1 MVQGIEKV
9 LDKPV
14 YSAVNIRINKPEV
27 NPRENGNMTVTNDNG
42 IYNAVK
48 IDIDRP
54 AVNAEPKKVYDY
66 PESKEVVTYDNANIQ
81 PVALP
86 EGFPAGNA
94 YKANA
99 EDVVAEEVPAEEA
112 TVPEAN
118 YTTVEQEKAEEP
130 SKEGDVAFHGA
141 DNAKKKPEIVPS
153 EEIKPEVNIS
163 ETVALLSGNDY
174 DKQAVEIAKI
184 AYLSETNPE
193 AAKAYIVRDVF
204 NGLIDVVKKDSSK
217 LQGPSEKQNEIRQKI
232 VADIIAAQRKQPI
245 PYQISKEEQELAT
258 ECKQILAST
267 EDVWSQ
273 VFQKMGRTY
282 EPPTLVLFS
291 NQVNSACGSAT
302 AAVGPFYCSGD
313 QKLYIDLSFF
323 TQMKRQLG
331 VEGNT
336 FAYAYVIA
344 HEIGHH
350 VEYSLGILG
359 KAHQAM
365 NQTDKVSANQISV
378 RLELLADYY
387 AGVWAHYEDQMN
399 HSMEYGDL
407 EKGLELA
414 KAIGDDW
421 LQKKAQGRATPESFT
436 HGTSDQRKRWLR
448 KGYETGDMN
457 TSTFN
462 IQNYNDL

>member
-1 MVQGIEKV
+1 MKLTGRRESSNVEDRRGMSGGAKAGIGGLGGIILIALFTLLQGG
-9 LDKPV
+9 D
-14 YSAVNIRINKPEV
+14 
-27 NPRENGNMTVTNDNG
+27 
-42 IYNAVK
+42 
-48 IDIDRP
+48 
-54 AVNAEPKKVYDY
+54 
-66 PESKEVVTYDNANIQ
+66 
-81 PVALP
+81 
-86 EGFPAGNA
+86 AG
-94 YKANA
+94 
-99 EDVVAEEVPAEEA
+99 DVVNNVVQQQMQRNS
-112 TVPEAN
+112 T
-118 YTTVEQEKAEEP
+118 
-130 SKEGDVAFHGA
+130 
-141 DNAKKKPEIVPS
+141 
-153 EEIKPEVNIS
+153 
-163 ETVALLSGNDY
+163 ETVD
-174 DKQAVEIAKI
+174 E
-184 AYLSETNPE
+184 
-193 AAKAYIVRDVF
+193 
-204 NGLIDVVKKDSSK
+204 
-217 LQGPSEKQNEIRQKI
+217 QNFTE
-232 VADIIAAQRKQPI
+232 
-245 PYQISKEEQELAT
+245 EEQQLAT

-267 EDVWSQ
+267 EDVWSK
-273 VFQKMGRTY
+273 VFQELGRTY
-282 EPPTLVLFS
+282 EPPTFVLFT
-291 NQVNSACGSAT
+291 NQVNSACGSAS

-365 NQTDKVSANQISV
+365 SQTDKVSANQISV

-387 AGVWAHYEDQMN
+387 AGVWAHYEDAMN

-436 HGTSDQRKRWLR
+436 HGTSEQRKRWLR
-448 KGYETGDMN
+448 RGFETGDMQ
-457 TSTFN
+457 TSTFS

>member
-1 MVQGIEKV
+1 MKLTGRRESSNVEDRRGMSGGAKAGIGGIGAIIV
-9 LDKPV
+9 AALFAWMSGGDPL
-14 YSAVNIRINKPEV
+14 SA
-27 NPRENGNMTVTNDNG
+27 GLQAAQQQM
-42 IYNAVK
+42 
-48 IDIDRP
+48 
-54 AVNAEPKKVYDY
+54 
-66 PESKEVVTYDNANIQ
+66 S
-81 PVALP
+81 
-86 EGFPAGNA
+86 
-94 YKANA
+94 
-99 EDVVAEEVPAEEA
+99 
-112 TVPEAN
+112 
-118 YTTVEQEKAEEP
+118 
-130 SKEGDVAFHGA
+130 
-141 DNAKKKPEIVPS
+141 AKT
-153 EEIKPEVNIS
+153 
-163 ETVALLSGNDY
+163 ETVD
-174 DKQAVEIAKI
+174 E
-184 AYLSETNPE
+184 
-193 AAKAYIVRDVF
+193 
-204 NGLIDVVKKDSSK
+204 
-217 LQGPSEKQNEIRQKI
+217 QNFTE
-232 VADIIAAQRKQPI
+232 
-245 PYQISKEEQELAT
+245 EEQQLAT

-267 EDVWSQ
+267 EDVWSK
-273 VFQKMGRTY
+273 VFQEMGRTY
-282 EPPTLVLFS
+282 EPPTLVLFT
-291 NQVNSACGSAT
+291 NQVNSACGSAS

-365 NQTDKVSANQISV
+365 SQTDKVSANQISV

-387 AGVWAHYEDQMN
+387 AGVWAHYEDAMN

-436 HGTSDQRKRWLR
+436 HGTSEQRKRWLR
-448 KGYETGDMN
+448 RGFETGDMQ
-457 TSTFN
+457 TSTFS

>member
-1 MVQGIEKV
+1 MKLTGRRESSNVEDRRGMSGGAKAGIGGIGAIIV
-9 LDKPV
+9 AALFAWMSGGDPL
-14 YSAVNIRINKPEV
+14 SAGLQAAQQQMSAR
-27 NPRENGNMTVTNDNG
+27 T
-42 IYNAVK
+42 
-48 IDIDRP
+48 
-54 AVNAEPKKVYDY
+54 
-66 PESKEVVTYDNANIQ
+66 
-81 PVALP
+81 
-86 EGFPAGNA
+86 
-94 YKANA
+94 
-99 EDVVAEEVPAEEA
+99 
-112 TVPEAN
+112 
-118 YTTVEQEKAEEP
+118 
-130 SKEGDVAFHGA
+130 
-141 DNAKKKPEIVPS
+141 
-153 EEIKPEVNIS
+153 
-163 ETVALLSGNDY
+163 ETVD
-174 DKQAVEIAKI
+174 E
-184 AYLSETNPE
+184 
-193 AAKAYIVRDVF
+193 
-204 NGLIDVVKKDSSK
+204 
-217 LQGPSEKQNEIRQKI
+217 QNFTE
-232 VADIIAAQRKQPI
+232 
-245 PYQISKEEQELAT
+245 EEQALAK

-273 VFQKMGRTY
+273 VFQKLGRTY
-282 EPPTLVLFS
+282 EPPTLVLFT

-365 NQTDKVSANQISV
+365 SQTDKVSANQISV

-448 KGYETGDMN
+448 GGYETGDMS

-462 IQNYNDL
+462 VQNYDDL

>member
-1 MVQGIEKV
+1 MRLTGRRESSNVEARRGLSGGAKAGIGGIGAIIV
-9 LDKPV
+9 AALFAWMSGGDPV
-14 YSAVNIRINKPEV
+14 SAGLQAAQQQMSAQTESV
-27 NPRENGNMTVTNDNG
+27 D
-42 IYNAVK
+42 
-48 IDIDRP
+48 
-54 AVNAEPKKVYDY
+54 
-66 PESKEVVTYDNANIQ
+66 PESFTE
-81 PVALP
+81 
-86 EGFPAGNA
+86 
-94 YKANA
+94 
-99 EDVVAEEVPAEEA
+99 
-112 TVPEAN
+112 
-118 YTTVEQEKAEEP
+118 
-130 SKEGDVAFHGA
+130 
-141 DNAKKKPEIVPS
+141 
-153 EEIKPEVNIS
+153 
-163 ETVALLSGNDY
+163 
-174 DKQAVEIAKI
+174 
-184 AYLSETNPE
+184 
-193 AAKAYIVRDVF
+193 
-204 NGLIDVVKKDSSK
+204 
-217 LQGPSEKQNEIRQKI
+217 
-232 VADIIAAQRKQPI
+232 
-245 PYQISKEEQELAT
+245 EEQQLAT

-267 EDVWSQ
+267 EDVWTR
-273 VFQKMGRTY
+273 VFQEMGRTY
-282 EPPTLVLFS
+282 EPPTLVLFT
-291 NQVNSACGSAT
+291 NQVNSACGSAS

-350 VEYSLGILG
+350 VENSLGILG

-387 AGVWAHYEDQMN
+387 AGVWAHYEDAIN

-436 HGTSDQRKRWLR
+436 HGTSDQRKRWLK
-448 KGYETGDMN
+448 KGYETGNMS

-462 IQNYNDL
+462 VQNYNDL

>member
-1 MVQGIEKV
+1 MKLTGRRESSNVEDRRGMSGGAKAGIGGIGAIIV
-9 LDKPV
+9 AALFAWMSGGDPL
-14 YSAVNIRINKPEV
+14 SA
-27 NPRENGNMTVTNDNG
+27 GLQAAQQQM
-42 IYNAVK
+42 
-48 IDIDRP
+48 
-54 AVNAEPKKVYDY
+54 
-66 PESKEVVTYDNANIQ
+66 S
-81 PVALP
+81 
-86 EGFPAGNA
+86 
-94 YKANA
+94 
-99 EDVVAEEVPAEEA
+99 
-112 TVPEAN
+112 
-118 YTTVEQEKAEEP
+118 
-130 SKEGDVAFHGA
+130 
-141 DNAKKKPEIVPS
+141 AKT
-153 EEIKPEVNIS
+153 
-163 ETVALLSGNDY
+163 ETVD
-174 DKQAVEIAKI
+174 E
-184 AYLSETNPE
+184 
-193 AAKAYIVRDVF
+193 
-204 NGLIDVVKKDSSK
+204 
-217 LQGPSEKQNEIRQKI
+217 QNFTE
-232 VADIIAAQRKQPI
+232 
-245 PYQISKEEQELAT
+245 EEQQLAT

-267 EDVWSQ
+267 EDVWSK
-273 VFQKMGRTY
+273 VFQELGRTY
-282 EPPTLVLFS
+282 EPPTLVLFT
-291 NQVNSACGSAT
+291 NQVNSACGSAS

-365 NQTDKVSANQISV
+365 SQTDKVSANQISV

-387 AGVWAHYEDQMN
+387 AGVWAHYEDAMN

-436 HGTSDQRKRWLR
+436 HGTSEQRKRWLR
-448 KGYETGDMN
+448 RVFETGDMQ
-457 TSTFN
+457 TSTFS

>member
-1 MVQGIEKV
+1 MKLTGRRESSNVEDRRGMSGGAKAGIGGIGAIIV
-9 LDKPV
+9 AALFAWMSGGDPL
-14 YSAVNIRINKPEV
+14 SA
-27 NPRENGNMTVTNDNG
+27 GLQAAQQQM
-42 IYNAVK
+42 
-48 IDIDRP
+48 
-54 AVNAEPKKVYDY
+54 
-66 PESKEVVTYDNANIQ
+66 S
-81 PVALP
+81 
-86 EGFPAGNA
+86 
-94 YKANA
+94 
-99 EDVVAEEVPAEEA
+99 
-112 TVPEAN
+112 
-118 YTTVEQEKAEEP
+118 
-130 SKEGDVAFHGA
+130 
-141 DNAKKKPEIVPS
+141 AKT
-153 EEIKPEVNIS
+153 
-163 ETVALLSGNDY
+163 ETVD
-174 DKQAVEIAKI
+174 E
-184 AYLSETNPE
+184 
-193 AAKAYIVRDVF
+193 
-204 NGLIDVVKKDSSK
+204 
-217 LQGPSEKQNEIRQKI
+217 QNFTE
-232 VADIIAAQRKQPI
+232 
-245 PYQISKEEQELAT
+245 EEQQLAT

-267 EDVWSQ
+267 EDVWSK
-273 VFQKMGRTY
+273 VFQEMGRTY
-282 EPPTLVLFS
+282 EPPTLVLFT
-291 NQVNSACGSAT
+291 NQVNSACGSAS

-365 NQTDKVSANQISV
+365 SQTDKVSVNQISV

-387 AGVWAHYEDQMN
+387 AGVWAHYEDAMN

-436 HGTSDQRKRWLR
+436 HGTSEQRKRWLR
-448 KGYETGDMN
+448 RGFETGDMQ
-457 TSTFN
+457 TSTFS

>member
-1 MVQGIEKV
+1 MKLTGRRESSNVEDRRGMSGGAKAGLGGIGAIIV
-9 LDKPV
+9 AALFAWMSGGDPV
-14 YSAVNIRINKPEV
+14 SAGLQAAQEQMSARTESV
-27 NPRENGNMTVTNDNG
+27 D
-42 IYNAVK
+42 
-48 IDIDRP
+48 
-54 AVNAEPKKVYDY
+54 
-66 PESKEVVTYDNANIQ
+66 PESFTE
-81 PVALP
+81 
-86 EGFPAGNA
+86 
-94 YKANA
+94 
-99 EDVVAEEVPAEEA
+99 
-112 TVPEAN
+112 
-118 YTTVEQEKAEEP
+118 
-130 SKEGDVAFHGA
+130 
-141 DNAKKKPEIVPS
+141 
-153 EEIKPEVNIS
+153 
-163 ETVALLSGNDY
+163 
-174 DKQAVEIAKI
+174 
-184 AYLSETNPE
+184 
-193 AAKAYIVRDVF
+193 
-204 NGLIDVVKKDSSK
+204 
-217 LQGPSEKQNEIRQKI
+217 
-232 VADIIAAQRKQPI
+232 
-245 PYQISKEEQELAT
+245 EEQQLAT

-267 EDVWSQ
+267 EDVWGK
-273 VFQKMGRTY
+273 VFQQMGRTY

-291 NQVNSACGSAT
+291 NQVNSACGSAS

-350 VEYSLGILG
+350 VENSLGVLG

-387 AGVWAHYEDQMN
+387 AGVWAHYEDAIN

-421 LQKKAQGRATPESFT
+421 LQKKAQGRTTPESFT
-436 HGTSDQRKRWLR
+436 HGTSDQRKRWLK
-448 KGYETGDMN
+448 KGYETGNMS

-462 IQNYNDL
+462 VQNYNDL

>member
-1 MVQGIEKV
+1 MKLTGRRESSNVEDRRGMSGGAKAGIGGIGAIIV
-9 LDKPV
+9 AALFAWMSGGDPL
-14 YSAVNIRINKPEV
+14 SA
-27 NPRENGNMTVTNDNG
+27 GLQAAQQQM
-42 IYNAVK
+42 
-48 IDIDRP
+48 
-54 AVNAEPKKVYDY
+54 
-66 PESKEVVTYDNANIQ
+66 S
-81 PVALP
+81 
-86 EGFPAGNA
+86 
-94 YKANA
+94 
-99 EDVVAEEVPAEEA
+99 
-112 TVPEAN
+112 
-118 YTTVEQEKAEEP
+118 
-130 SKEGDVAFHGA
+130 
-141 DNAKKKPEIVPS
+141 AKT
-153 EEIKPEVNIS
+153 
-163 ETVALLSGNDY
+163 ETVD
-174 DKQAVEIAKI
+174 E
-184 AYLSETNPE
+184 
-193 AAKAYIVRDVF
+193 
-204 NGLIDVVKKDSSK
+204 
-217 LQGPSEKQNEIRQKI
+217 QNFTE
-232 VADIIAAQRKQPI
+232 
-245 PYQISKEEQELAT
+245 EEQQLAT

-267 EDVWSQ
+267 EDVWSK
-273 VFQKMGRTY
+273 VFQEMGRTY
-282 EPPTLVLFS
+282 EPPTLVLFT
-291 NQVNSACGSAT
+291 NQVNSACGSAS

-365 NQTDKVSANQISV
+365 SQTDKVSANQISV

-387 AGVWAHYEDQMN
+387 AGVWAHYEDDMN

-436 HGTSDQRKRWLR
+436 HGTSEQRKRWLR
-448 KGYETGDMN
+448 RGFETGDMQ
-457 TSTFN
+457 TSTFS

>member
-1 MVQGIEKV
+1 ME
-9 LDKPV
+9 
-14 YSAVNIRINKPEV
+14 
-27 NPRENGNMTVTNDNG
+27 
-42 IYNAVK
+42 
-48 IDIDRP
+48 DRR
-54 AVNAEPKKVYDY
+54 
-66 PESKEVVTYDNANIQ
+66 
-81 PVALP
+81 
-86 EGFPAGNA
+86 G
-94 YKANA
+94 
-99 EDVVAEEVPAEEA
+99 
-112 TVPEAN
+112 
-118 YTTVEQEKAEEP
+118 
-130 SKEGDVAFHGA
+130 
-141 DNAKKKPEIVPS
+141 
-153 EEIKPEVNIS
+153 
-163 ETVALLSGNDY
+163 LSGG
-174 DKQAVEIAKI
+174 
-184 AYLSETNPE
+184 
-193 AAKAYIVRDVF
+193 AKAGI
-204 NGLIDVVKKDSSK
+204 GGI
-217 LQGPSEKQNEIRQKI
+217 GAII
-232 VADIIAAQRKQPI
+232 VAALFAWISGGDPVSAGLQAAQQQMSAQTESVDPENFTE
-245 PYQISKEEQELAT
+245 EEQQLAT

-267 EDVWSQ
+267 EDVWTR
-273 VFQKMGRTY
+273 VFQEMGRTY

-350 VEYSLGILG
+350 VENSLGILG

-387 AGVWAHYEDQMN
+387 AGVWAHYEDAMN

-436 HGTSDQRKRWLR
+436 HGTSDQRKRWLK
-448 KGYETGDMN
+448 KGFETGNMS

-462 IQNYNDL
+462 VQNYNDL